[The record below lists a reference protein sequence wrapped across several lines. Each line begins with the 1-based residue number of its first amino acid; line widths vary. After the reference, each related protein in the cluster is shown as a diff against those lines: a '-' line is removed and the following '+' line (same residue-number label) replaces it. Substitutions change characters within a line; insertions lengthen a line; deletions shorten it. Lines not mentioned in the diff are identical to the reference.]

1 MDSLAYLH
9 LALVYEGVDTSS
21 DRPLS
26 GVNWSK
32 LSTSAFVHFLSIAL
46 SLGILS
52 IAVQASAAVQFG
64 DNNPEVTA
72 VQERLRQLRYFN
84 TTPTG
89 YFGKITKDA
98 VMRFQRDRGLTSDGV
113 VGTRTY
119 NALFFGVRSGSY
131 STNPSQSY
139 STNPSQS
146 YSYYPMLQRGDNND
160 TVRQLKQWL
169 AVNGYNRPTIDNDFD
184 LVTEAELRRFQ
195 RDKRLTVT
203 GVTDR
208 TTWIALL
215 NYGYPGLEANN
226 PLPPLPLP
234 FTPPFP
240 DNAPSSKGF
249 NPKYPSVPSNCSLK
263 MGDRGSAVTN
273 LQKYLISL
281 NYLQGSATG
290 YYDLSTRE
298 AVSRFQIANNLYVTG
313 IADADTQR
321 ILFQQANIYEPLPG
335 VQNLNAGWPI
345 LQEGSNQKAAVR
357 YLQQQLKDKG
367 FYTNGGITGNFASKT
382 KKAVMDLQE
391 YSGLEPTGVV
401 DSATWRILNS
411 APNMS

>member
-21 DRPLS
+21 DCPLP

-52 IAVQASAAVQFG
+52 IAVQASAAVQRG
-64 DNNPEVTA
+64 DRNSQVTA
-72 VQERLRQLRYFN
+72 VQERLQQLGYFE

-89 YFGKITKDA
+89 YFGSVTEKS
-98 VMRFQRDRGLTSDGV
+98 VMRFQRDRGLTADGV

-131 STNPSQSY
+131 NTNPSQLY
-139 STNPSQS
+139 NNPSQS

-215 NYGYPGLEANN
+215 NYGSYE
-226 PLPPLPLP
+226 PLPLNIVNP
-234 FTPPFP
+234 EPLPSPP
-240 DNAPSSKGF
+240 PSFGF
-249 NPKYPSVPSNCSLK
+249 STEPLPQNNNLLK
-263 MGDRGSAVTN
+263 MGDRNPSVLT
-273 LQKYLISL
+273 LQRYLISL

-298 AVSRFQIANNLYVTG
+298 AVSRFQIANNLYASG
-313 IADADTQR
+313 IADGETQR
-321 ILFQQANIYEPLPG
+321 ILFQQANIYEPLPR
-335 VQNLNAGWPI
+335 VQNLNAGGFPV
-345 LQEGSNQKAAVR
+345 LQAGSQGNAVR
-357 YLQQQLKDKG
+357 YLQQRLKDTG
-367 FYTNGGITGNFASKT
+367 FYTTGGITGNFASKT

-391 YSGLEPTGVV
+391 YYGLEPTGVV
-401 DSATWRILNS
+401 DLTTWRALNS